1 MDTIIA
7 LSEAIWI
14 VAFLIGIIFLVG
26 ATIYESLR
34 PSSHKPSA
42 PIMNESERKM
52 AAVLLKASETSLDL
66 DLTAL
71 EISAKMSEVAD
82 KYSESKDPFDV
93 CAAQRIGETPE
104 T

>member
-7 LSEAIWI
+7 LSKAIRI
-14 VAFLIGIIFLVG
+14 VVYLIGIIFVVG

-34 PSSHKPSA
+34 PSSHKPSV

-52 AAVLLKASETSLDL
+52 AAMLLKASETSLDL
-66 DLTAL
+66 DLAAL
-71 EISAKMSEVAD
+71 EISAKMSEAAD
-82 KYSESKDPFDV
+82 KRRESKESYDV
-93 CAAQRIGETPE
+93 CAAQRIGETPG